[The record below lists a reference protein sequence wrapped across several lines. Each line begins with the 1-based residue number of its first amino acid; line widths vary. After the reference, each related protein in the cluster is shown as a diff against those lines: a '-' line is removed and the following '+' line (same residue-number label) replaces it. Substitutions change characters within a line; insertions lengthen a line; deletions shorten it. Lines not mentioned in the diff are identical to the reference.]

1 MITRAQ
7 RIRPSDVGFG
17 IIIISFFLVV
27 LSYPMPPKIGAVEIT
42 MGIGLTIG
50 SLLLGLTLVTQE
62 IRDLKLF
69 VLCVSYFLLAP
80 LLMGVLHSNNL
91 SNVARDVAP
100 LMFMVVI
107 PLLIILLPQ
116 GRNTPYR
123 LRALLVAILAVGLV
137 SVLQFHSAVVQQL
150 GSMNAFISG
159 YGSNLVTPDNVLLN
173 KLIGFMLRLVALDQT
188 DISML
193 IIKCQDPAI
202 LFTAIY
208 LLCIGLVFV
217 LIKPRKFL
225 LGLLALGGG
234 GFCAYGFSA
243 VGLRAFSGLSVLALI
258 IFALHLIRSKK
269 LPVWHLIVTG
279 ILGLSLTY
287 AHVIQL
293 FSHMWA
299 KQQLVG
305 LQGRPAELYAVFNTI
320 SENFITLFF
329 GIGWGGVLVNPI
341 LGGNTT
347 RFTHSLISYWLLKT
361 GIVGFAV
368 MVLFLALLLRRI
380 NLKGVW
386 ASSHRLA
393 IFLAASAAII
403 IGLFFEPTYKMLSFG
418 LIVGLLLAEL
428 SSTSGPPQEQ
438 MPNNSLLRPHADKL

>member
-7 RIRPSDVGFG
+7 EIRSSDVGFG
-17 IIIISFFLVV
+17 IIIISFLLV
-27 LSYPMPPKIGAVEIT
+27 LFSYPMPPKIGVLEII

-50 SLLLGLTLVTQE
+50 SLLLGFAIVMQE
-62 IRDLKLF
+62 IRGLKLF

-80 LLMGVLHSNNL
+80 LLVGVLHGNNF

-100 LMFMVVI
+100 LMFIVVI
-107 PLLIILLPQ
+107 PLLTMLLPQ
-116 GRNTPYR
+116 DRNTPYR
-123 LRALLVAILAVGLV
+123 LRALLVAIFAVGLI
-137 SVLQFHSAVVQQL
+137 SALQFHWGIVKQY
-150 GSMNAFISG
+150 GSMNALISG
-159 YGSNLVTPDNVLLN
+159 YGPNLVTPENALAN
-173 KLIGFMLRLVALDQT
+173 KLIGFMLRLFMLEQT
-188 DISML
+188 DTQML
-193 IIKCQDPAI
+193 IVKCQDPAI
-202 LFTAIY
+202 LFSAIY
-208 LLCIGLVFV
+208 LLCLGLAFV
-217 LIKPRKFL
+217 LIKPRRLL

-243 VGLRAFSGLSVLALI
+243 LGLRAFSGLTVLALI

-279 ILGLSLTY
+279 ILGLSLIY

-320 SENFITLFF
+320 SENFIALFF
-329 GIGWGGVLVNPI
+329 GIGWGGVFVNPI
-341 LGGNTT
+341 YGEST

-361 GIVGFAV
+361 GVVGFAV
-368 MVLFLALLLRRI
+368 MVLFVILLLRRT
-380 NLKGVW
+380 NLKGIW
-386 ASSHRLA
+386 TSSHRLA
-393 IFLAASAAII
+393 IFLAASAAIA

-428 SSTSGPPQEQ
+428 SSPSEPDRKR
-438 MPNNSLLRPHADKL
+438 MPDNNSLQPHADKL